1 MCGMERERSA
11 GGARLANRALP
22 VIDFHS
28 HILPRM
34 DDGSKSTE
42 MSVEMLDIMAEG
54 GTKLVFATP
63 HFYGHKES
71 PEQFFRRREQ
81 AWDTLSKAMHRGHPK
96 VGLGAEIA
104 FYSGL
109 PRLDNDTLDRL
120 CLSGTNILLIE
131 MPFAR
136 WTGYELDVLSS
147 LVLDRGYRI
156 LLAHFERFEPFG
168 IDEEL
173 WERILE
179 LPVQLQ
185 MNAETLLS
193 WQKRKK
199 WLPYFKSDC
208 LPVLGSD
215 SHNLDKRSPNL
226 HLARK
231 VLAKKLGKEV
241 LSQIDQRSIRF
252 LRGAD

>member
-1 MCGMERERSA
+1 MERRKDT

-28 HILPRM
+28 HILPKM
-34 DDGSKSTE
+34 DDGSKSVE
-42 MSVEMLDIMAEG
+42 MSLQMLDMMAEG

-71 PEQFFRRREQ
+71 PERFLQRREH
-81 AWDTLSKAMHRGHPK
+81 AWETLAKQMNRGQPK

-109 PRLDNDTLDRL
+109 TQLDDATLDAL
-120 CLSGTNILLIE
+120 CLEGTNILLIE

-136 WTGYELDVLSS
+136 WSGYELDVLSS
-147 LVLDRGYRI
+147 LTLDRGYRV
-156 LLAHFERFEPFG
+156 LLAHFERFESFG
-168 IDEEL
+168 IDGEL
-173 WERILE
+173 WERILA

-193 WQKRKK
+193 WKNRKK
-199 WLPYFKSDC
+199 WLPYFESDC

-231 VLAKKLGKEV
+231 VLAKKLGEDV
-241 LSQIDQRSIRF
+241 LSQIDRRGIRF
-252 LRGAD
+252 LHEMY

>member
-1 MCGMERERSA
+1 MERRKSA

-28 HILPRM
+28 HILPKM

-42 MSVEMLDIMAEG
+42 MSLRMLDLMAEG

-63 HFYGHKES
+63 HFYGHRES
-71 PEQFFRRREQ
+71 PERFFQRREA
-81 AWDTLSKAMHRGHPK
+81 AWETLSKAMQKNQPK
-96 VGLGAEIA
+96 VRLGAEVA

-109 PRLDNDTLDRL
+109 TELDDSTLDAL
-120 CLSGTNILLIE
+120 CLEGTDILLIE

-136 WTGYELDVLSS
+136 WSGYELDVLSA
-147 LVLDRGYRI
+147 LTLDRGYRI
-156 LLAHFERFEPFG
+156 LLAHFERFESFG
-168 IDEEL
+168 IDDEL
-173 WERILE
+173 WSRIME

-185 MNAETLLS
+185 MNAETLLPWS
-193 WQKRKK
+193 KRKK
-199 WLPYFKSDC
+199 WLSYFQTENMP
-208 LPVLGSD
+208 LLGSD

-231 VLAKKLGKEV
+231 VIAKKLGEDV
-241 LSQIDQRSIRF
+241 LSEIDRRGVRF
-252 LRGAD
+252 LRSTH